1 MKKLLITGAGGFL
14 GKRAAAYYQDRYD
27 VTACKHADLDIA
39 DPEDVRR
46 VFDRVQPDFVLHCAA
61 ISNTG
66 YAQEHPDESLLINLE
81 GTLNIAR
88 ACVSV
93 GAKLVYMSSDQV
105 YTGCTGS
112 QALTEALELAPINV
126 YGQHK
131 LESEK
136 QVCRI
141 APDAVGLRLT
151 WMYDV
156 PGSAHGDKPGLLTNL
171 KAAAESGARIRGA
184 TGEYRA
190 MTYVWD
196 VVKRLEQCF
205 TLPGGSYN
213 FGASNTRNTYD
224 TLCAVAQAMGYDAAA
239 VVEADNAFARNILID
254 NTKLHRAGIHFPDT
268 VEGAKQALAGA

>member
-14 GKRAAAYYQDRYD
+14 GKRAAAYYKDRYD
-27 VTACKHADLDIA
+27 VTACTHSDLDIS
-39 DPEDVRR
+39 DPEMVRR
-46 VFDRVQPDFVLHCAA
+46 DFNRIRPDFVLHCAA

-66 YAQEHPDESLLINLE
+66 YAQEHPDESRLINLD
-81 GTLNIAR
+81 GTMHIAR
-88 ACVSV
+88 ACAAI

-112 QALTEALELAPINV
+112 QALTEDLELYPKNV
-126 YGQHK
+126 YGMHK
-131 LESEK
+131 LDAEK
-136 QVCRI
+136 LVHTI

-171 KAAAESGARIRGA
+171 KAAADGGAPMRG
-184 TGEYRA
+184 GVQEYRA

-196 VVKRLEQCF
+196 VVERLEQCF

-213 FGASNTRNTYD
+213 FGASNPLNMYD
-224 TLCAVAQAMGYDAAA
+224 TLCAVAQAMGYDPAA
-239 VVEADNAFARNILID
+239 VVALDATATRNILID

-268 VEGAKQALAGA
+268 VEGARRALENA

>member
-27 VTACKHADLDIA
+27 VTACYHADLDIA
-39 DPEDVRR
+39 DPEMVRHVFNR
-46 VFDRVQPDFVLHCAA
+46 VKPDFVLHCAA

-66 YAQEHPDESLLINLE
+66 YAQNHPEESCLINLD
-81 GTLNIAR
+81 GTVNIAR
-88 ACVSV
+88 ACVSC

-112 QALTEALELAPINV
+112 EALGEQLTLYPQNV
-126 YGQHK
+126 YGMHK
-131 LESEK
+131 LEAE
-136 QVCRI
+136 QMVRLI

-156 PGSAHGDKPGLLTNL
+156 PGSVHGDKPGLLTNL
-171 KAAAESGARIRGA
+171 KAAAEGGEPMRG
-184 TGEYRA
+184 GVREFRA

-196 VVKRLEQCF
+196 VVERLEQCF

-213 FGASNTRNTYD
+213 FGASNPLNMYD
-224 TLCAVAQAMGYDAAA
+224 TLCAVALAMGYDPAQ
-239 VVEADNAFARNILID
+239 VVCADEQFARNILID
-254 NTKLHRAGIHFPDT
+254 NTKLHQAGIHFPDT
-268 VEGAKQALAGA
+268 VEGAKNALKNA